1 MSKEEITK
9 LKEEFLSEIK
19 NLEKAFKSP
28 SKYKIKR
35 IK

>member
-19 NLEKAFKSP
+19 NLEKLLNLQVN
-28 SKYKIKR
+28 IKL
-35 IK
+35 KE